1 MILVGTRHNVIY
13 LQWDEII
20 VWFPTEKKKEKK
32 RRKNSS
38 RFDDAMHESYLGD
51 VIMLGEKNHLTK
63 ETSASSMAKKAYT
76 YA

>member
-1 MILVGTRHNVIY
+1 
-13 LQWDEII
+13 
-20 VWFPTEKKKEKK
+20 
-32 RRKNSS
+32 
-38 RFDDAMHESYLGD
+38 MHESYLGD